1 MDSRE
6 QFIEAMDP
14 DRTDRGLADATERA
28 AGVVHNPVDD
38 GLVDLVNDYSLSQS
52 AGTRT
57 VSLVSMTNLSS
68 ETWLLT
74 GANGKI
80 GRQLRHHLRKRLA
93 RLVVADRLAPP
104 DSASNEVAVSFD
116 LNDFQTVASLMP
128 GCDGVIHLAGIA
140 DEAPYADLLR
150 VNALGTYHV
159 LESMRLAGVPRLV
172 YASSNRITGFHSTN
186 ELLDDRSTV
195 RPDGL
200 YGASK
205 AAAEALTRMY
215 ADKFGIRVCN
225 VRIGSLEET
234 PTSQREAATWL
245 SPSDANLAFE
255 SAMTTSLPF
264 SVFYA
269 VSANRYRFWS
279 LEPGRAIGYVPND
292 DASTIL
298 GDNVYPPDNSAQAGD
313 FANAEYTLPFLSSS
327 RTGTGIRVD

>member
-1 MDSRE
+1 MSE
-6 QFIEAMDP
+6 TCTI
-14 DRTDRGLADATERA
+14 TCLL
-28 AGVVHNPVDD
+28 NP
-38 GLVDLVNDYSLSQS
+38 
-52 AGTRT
+52 GTRI
-57 VSLVSMTNLSS
+57 VSLAGMTDLSS

-74 GANGKI
+74 GANGNI
-80 GRQLRHHLRKRLA
+80 GQQLRSHLRERVA
-93 RLVVADRLAPP
+93 HLVVADREAPT
-104 DSASNEVAVSFD
+104 DLASNEAAATFD
-116 LNDFQTVASLMP
+116 LNDFQSIAALMP

-140 DEAPYADLLR
+140 DEAAYADLLR

-186 ELLDDRSTV
+186 ELLDDQSTV

-215 ADKFGIRVCN
+215 ADKFGMQVCN
-225 VRIGSLEET
+225 VRIGSFENT
-234 PTSQREAATWL
+234 PSNAREAATWL

-255 SAMTTSLPF
+255 SAMTTSSPF

-279 LEPGRAIGYVPND
+279 LEPGRTIGYVPRD

-298 GDNVYPPDNSAQAGD
+298 GDNIYPPDNSAQAGD
-313 FANAEYTLPFLSSS
+313 FANATYTLPFLSPG
-327 RTGTGIRVD
+327 RAETNRRAD

>member
-1 MDSRE
+1 
-6 QFIEAMDP
+6 
-14 DRTDRGLADATERA
+14 
-28 AGVVHNPVDD
+28 
-38 GLVDLVNDYSLSQS
+38 
-52 AGTRT
+52 
-57 VSLVSMTNLSS
+57 MTNLSA

-80 GRQLRHHLRKRLA
+80 GQQLRIHLRKRVA
-93 RLVVADRLAPP
+93 RLVVADREAPP
-104 DSASNEVAVSFD
+104 DPASNEVAVSFD
-116 LNDFQTVASLMP
+116 LNDFESIAQLTP

-159 LESMRLAGVPRLV
+159 LESMRLADVPRLV

-269 VSANRYRFWS
+269 VSANRHRFWS
-279 LEPGRAIGYVPND
+279 LEPGRAIGYVPHD

-298 GDNVYPPDNSAQAGD
+298 GDNVCPPDNTAQAGD
-313 FANAEYTLPFLSSS
+313 FANAGYTLPFLSAGITDTSN
-327 RTGTGIRVD
+327 RTD